1 MKIGKQGVMK
11 STAESDPIIFTFLFS
26 WFGHAVVLQ
35 NFLKQATVLCQCIH
49 SQQHLTVLPS
59 KYLVSSADWILSLI
73 ADFFNQEI

>member
-11 STAESDPIIFTFLFS
+11 STAESHSQGTESDPIIFIFWFP

-35 NFLKQATVLCQCIH
+35 NFLKQAAALCQSAH

-59 KYLVSSADWILSLI
+59 K
-73 ADFFNQEI
+73 